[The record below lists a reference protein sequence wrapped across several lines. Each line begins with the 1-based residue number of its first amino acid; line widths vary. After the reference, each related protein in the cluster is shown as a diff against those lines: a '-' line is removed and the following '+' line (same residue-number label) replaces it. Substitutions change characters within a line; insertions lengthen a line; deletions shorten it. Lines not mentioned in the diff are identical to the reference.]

1 MSYPLERAVS
11 THRHAFKGVSFIYYF
26 IASKLKWVGATS
38 ARSASSN
45 FEYELSDGRVLC
57 AHCAQE
63 YKHAIVSHR
72 LVTHAPNCD
81 ACDFRLSD
89 F

>member
-1 MSYPLERAVS
+1 MRYLTPETYDGQLMPMML
-11 THRHAFKGVSFIYYF
+11 G
-26 IASKLKWVGATS
+26 
-38 ARSASSN
+38 RSI
-45 FEYELSDGRVLC
+45 EYELSDGRVLC
-57 AHCAQE
+57 SHCAQE
-63 YKHAIVSHR
+63 CKHSVVSHR

>member
-1 MSYPLERAVS
+1 MSYKAIETSNL
-11 THRHAFKGVSFIYYF
+11 
-26 IASKLKWVGATS
+26 KLMPMFFG
-38 ARSASSN
+38 RN

-57 AHCAQE
+57 PHCAQE

-81 ACDFRLSD
+81 ACDFMLSES
-89 F
+89 

>member
-1 MSYPLERAVS
+1 MRYLTPETYDGQLIPMLFGRN
-11 THRHAFKGVSFIYYF
+11 I
-26 IASKLKWVGATS
+26 
-38 ARSASSN
+38 
-45 FEYELSDGRVLC
+45 EYELSDGRVLC

-63 YKHAIVSHR
+63 CKRDIVSHR

-81 ACDFRLSD
+81 ACDFSLSD

>member
-1 MSYPLERAVS
+1 MRYLTPETYDGQLMPMLFGRN
-11 THRHAFKGVSFIYYF
+11 I
-26 IASKLKWVGATS
+26 
-38 ARSASSN
+38 
-45 FEYELSDGRVLC
+45 EYELSDGRVLC
-57 AHCAQE
+57 PHCAQE

-81 ACDFRLSD
+81 ACDFTLGD

>member
-1 MSYPLERAVS
+1 MRYLTPETYDGQLMPMLFGR
-11 THRHAFKGVSFIYYF
+11 
-26 IASKLKWVGATS
+26 
-38 ARSASSN
+38 N

>member
-1 MSYPLERAVS
+1 MSYKAIETSDL
-11 THRHAFKGVSFIYYF
+11 
-26 IASKLKWVGATS
+26 KLMPMLFG
-38 ARSASSN
+38 RN

-57 AHCAQE
+57 SHCAQE

-81 ACDFRLSD
+81 VCDFRLGD

>member
-1 MSYPLERAVS
+1 MSYKAIETSNL
-11 THRHAFKGVSFIYYF
+11 
-26 IASKLKWVGATS
+26 KLMPMLFG
-38 ARSASSN
+38 RN

-81 ACDFRLSD
+81 ACDFTLGD